1 MYGVHT
7 IQFSTIVL
15 KYQPNGKVLLDE
27 DINRYEKHFKW
38 IKKNSLKIYF
48 EAVFLADYFICD
60 SKLARQ
66 CIANS
71 A

>member
-15 KYQPNGKVLLDE
+15 KYQPNGKVLLGE

-48 EAVFLADYFICD
+48 EAVFFVRLFY
-60 SKLARQ
+60 L
-66 CIANS
+66 
-71 A
+71 

>member
-38 IKKNSLKIYF
+38 IKKT
-48 EAVFLADYFICD
+48 A
-60 SKLARQ
+60 SKFTLRLFFWQ
-66 CIANS
+66 IILFVIQN
-71 A
+71 